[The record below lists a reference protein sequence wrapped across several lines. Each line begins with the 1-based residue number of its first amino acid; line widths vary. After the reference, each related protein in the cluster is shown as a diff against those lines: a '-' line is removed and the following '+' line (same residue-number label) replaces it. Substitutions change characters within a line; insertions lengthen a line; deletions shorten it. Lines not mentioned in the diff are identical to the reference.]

1 MNYIKNKSLLFAV
14 FVFLTFFSAVASAEI
29 KALISIDKKDFSI
42 GDNINIE
49 FKFEL
54 PKNYELL
61 KPEYDCIENW
71 YVKNITLSRD
81 KTNSGI
87 YTVNIV
93 ATTFNPMQKELP
105 SVKFFYLD
113 EQKKQQAFS
122 TDSVLVSVKDT
133 LNGDVD
139 EKHIKGIKPVKT
151 IRIQSVYYYI
161 ALFFGCYLIFIIA
174 MYFRKKHIYTS
185 SYSKDKLKSKM
196 LSKLESVMLNDEN
209 LDINARYDAVSE
221 IIKNFIKIEYNLN
234 ASKMTSDAVVTELSK
249 IELSSGIIK
258 CLSALLVK
266 CSAIKNS
273 GLTLT
278 EENINVD
285 LANLNTIIK
294 NSVQNKKSLSLGI

>member
-1 MNYIKNKSLLFAV
+1 
-14 FVFLTFFSAVASAEI
+14 
-29 KALISIDKKDFSI
+29 
-42 GDNINIE
+42 
-49 FKFEL
+49 
-54 PKNYELL
+54 
-61 KPEYDCIENW
+61 
-71 YVKNITLSRD
+71 
-81 KTNSGI
+81 
-87 YTVNIV
+87 V

-249 IELSSGIIK
+249 IELSS
-258 CLSALLVK
+258 AL
-266 CSAIKNS
+266 
-273 GLTLT
+273 
-278 EENINVD
+278 
-285 LANLNTIIK
+285 
-294 NSVQNKKSLSLGI
+294 